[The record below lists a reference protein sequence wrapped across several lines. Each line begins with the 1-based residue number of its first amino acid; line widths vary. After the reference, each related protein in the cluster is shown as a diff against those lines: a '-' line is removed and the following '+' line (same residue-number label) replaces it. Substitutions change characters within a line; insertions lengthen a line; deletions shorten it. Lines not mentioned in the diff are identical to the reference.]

1 MGTKLNKNVQRETDI
16 IVNDKELV
24 ITLYIDGEVG
34 IKPKGT
40 RGKEMK
46 ISILDLWQHLADDSP
61 KGTKKKTVSGDD
73 LMISLFD
80 LRHHSAISGLGPQ
93 LTAKFDG
100 ILKSLID
107 EWYRG

>member
-1 MGTKLNKNVQRETDI
+1 MGTKLNKNIQRETDI

-24 ITLYIDGEVG
+24 ITLYADGEIG

-40 RGKEMK
+40 RGKEKK
-46 ISILDLWQHLADDSP
+46 ISIIDLWEHLTEDSP
-61 KGTKKKTVSGDD
+61 KEAKKKKASGDD
-73 LMISLFD
+73 LMISLYD

-107 EWYRG
+107 EWYRN

>member
-1 MGTKLNKNVQRETDI
+1 MGTKLSKNIQRETDI
-16 IVNDKELV
+16 EVNDKELI
-24 ITLYIDGEVG
+24 ITLYSDGEIG

-40 RGKEMK
+40 RGKEKK
-46 ISILDLWQHLADDSP
+46 IGILDLWEHLSESSP
-61 KGTKKKTVSGDD
+61 KESKKKKNSSDEP
-73 LMISLFD
+73 MISLYD

-107 EWYRG
+107 EWYRN